1 MTTFIIRRLLISIPV
16 FLGITMLVFVF
27 VALAPGDAASAMIR
41 PEQANNPQIRLA
53 VIERYG
59 LDQPIPVRYVRW
71 LSGVLQGELGYRL
84 IGGQPIGSEIARS
97 FLASFLL
104 MGTALVGGILVGVPL
119 GVLSAVRQYS
129 KIDFTLT
136 GITFLGVSM
145 PSFLLGIGGLWLVGL
160 QLGLVPIAGMV
171 TPGQPFDLIDLLR
184 HLALPSAILGFGFA
198 AIFMRY
204 TRASMLEVINA
215 DYVTTARAKG
225 LPPRT
230 VIGRHAFRN
239 AMIPVITLIGLY
251 IPEMIGGAV
260 VTEQVF
266 SWPGLGQLAVD
277 GVISRDYFLIMGI
290 TMVLSVFVLFANLV
304 TDVLYAFADPRI
316 RLN

>member
-1 MTTFIIRRLLISIPV
+1 MGTFIVRRLLISIPV
-16 FLGITMLVFVF
+16 FLGITMLVFLF

-41 PEQANNPQIRLA
+41 PEQANDPQIRQA

-59 LDQPIPVRYVRW
+59 LDQPIPIRYVRW

-84 IGGQPIGSEIARS
+84 VGGQPIASEIARS
-97 FLASFLL
+97 FIASFLL
-104 MGTALVGGILVGVPL
+104 MGTALVGGVLVGVPL

-171 TPGQPFDLIDLLR
+171 TPGQPFDLLDLLH

-277 GVISRDYFLIMGI
+277 SVISRDYFLIMGI

>member
-1 MTTFIIRRLLISIPV
+1 MGTFIVRRLLISIPV
-16 FLGITMLVFVF
+16 FVGITMLVFVF
-27 VALAPGDAASAMIR
+27 VALAPGDATAAMTR
-41 PEQANNPQIRLA
+41 PESLGNPAIRQAI
-53 VIERYG
+53 IERYG
-59 LDQPIPVRYVRW
+59 LDQPIPIRYVRW

-84 IGGQPIGSEIARS
+84 IGGQPIASEIARS
-97 FLASFLL
+97 FLASFVL

-171 TPGQPFDLIDLLR
+171 TPGQPFDLFDFLR

-225 LPPRT
+225 LAPRT
-230 VIGRHAFRN
+230 VISRHAFRN

-266 SWPGLGQLAVD
+266 SWPGLGQLAID
-277 GVISRDYFLIMGI
+277 GVVSRDYFLIMGI
-290 TMVLSVFVLFANLV
+290 TMVLSVFVLLANLV

-316 RLN
+316 RLT

>member
-1 MTTFIIRRLLISIPV
+1 MGTFIVRRMLISIPV

-41 PEQANNPQIRLA
+41 PEQANNPQIRQA

-59 LDQPIPVRYVRW
+59 LDQPIPIRYVRW

-84 IGGQPIGSEIARS
+84 IGGQPIASEIARS

-104 MGTALVGGILVGVPL
+104 MGTALVGGVLVGVPL

>member
-1 MTTFIIRRLLISIPV
+1 MGTFIVRRLLISIPV
-16 FLGITMLVFVF
+16 FIGITMLVFLF

-41 PEQANNPQIRLA
+41 PEQATNAVVRQA
-53 VIERYG
+53 VIEKYG

-71 LSGVLQGELGYRL
+71 LAGVLQGELGYRL
-84 IGGQPIGSEIARS
+84 IGGRPIATEIARS
-97 FLASFLL
+97 FVASFLL
-104 MGTALVGGILVGVPL
+104 MGTALVGGVLVGVPL

-129 KIDFTLT
+129 KLDFTLT

-145 PSFLLGIGGLWLVGL
+145 PSFLLGIGGLWLLGL
-160 QLGLVPIAGMV
+160 QLGVVPIAGMV
-171 TPGQPFDLIDLLR
+171 MPGQPFDLIDLLR
-184 HLALPSAILGFGFA
+184 HLALPAAILAFGFA

-225 LPPRT
+225 LGPRT
-230 VIGRHAFRN
+230 VITRHAFRN
-239 AMIPVITLIGLY
+239 AIIPVITLIGLY

-260 VTEQVF
+260 ITEQVF

-277 GVISRDYFLIMGI
+277 AVTSRDYFLIMGI
-290 TMVLSVFVLFANLV
+290 TMVLSVFVLLANLV

-316 RLN
+316 RLS

>member
-1 MTTFIIRRLLISIPV
+1 MGTFIVRRLLISIPV
-16 FLGITMLVFVF
+16 FLGITMLVFLF

-41 PEQANNPQIRLA
+41 PEQANDPQIRQA

-59 LDQPIPVRYVRW
+59 LDQPIPIRYVRW

-84 IGGQPIGSEIARS
+84 VGGQPIASEIARS
-97 FLASFLL
+97 FIASFLL
-104 MGTALVGGILVGVPL
+104 MGTALVGGVLVGVPL

-171 TPGQPFDLIDLLR
+171 TPGQPFDLIDLLH

-277 GVISRDYFLIMGI
+277 SVISRDYFLIMGI

>member
-1 MTTFIIRRLLISIPV
+1 MGTFIVRRLLISIPV
-16 FLGITMLVFVF
+16 FFGITVLVFLF
-27 VALAPGDAASAMIR
+27 VALAPGDATSALIR
-41 PEQANNPQIRLA
+41 PDQAADPQMRQAI
-53 VIERYG
+53 IEKYG
-59 LDQPIPVRYVRW
+59 LDQPVPVRYVRW

-84 IGGQPIGSEIARS
+84 VGGRPIAGEIARS
-97 FLASFLL
+97 FLASLLL
-104 MGTALVGGILVGVPL
+104 MGTALVGGVLVGVPL

-129 KIDFTLT
+129 KLDFTLT

-145 PSFLLGIGGLWLVGL
+145 PSFLLGIGGLWLIGL

-171 TPGQPFDLIDLLR
+171 TPGHPFSLFDLLR
-184 HLALPSAILGFGFA
+184 HLALPAAILGFGFA

-204 TRASMLEVINA
+204 TRASMLEVINT

-230 VIGRHAFRN
+230 VVSRHAFRN
-239 AMIPVITLIGLY
+239 AIIPVITLIGLY

-266 SWPGLGQLAVD
+266 SWPGLGQLMID

-290 TMVLSVFVLFANLV
+290 TMVLSVFVLLANLV
-304 TDVLYAFADPRI
+304 TDVAYGFADPRI
-316 RLN
+316 RLS

>member
-1 MTTFIIRRLLISIPV
+1 MGTFIVRRLLISIPV
-16 FLGITMLVFVF
+16 FIGITVLVFLF

-41 PEQANNPQIRLA
+41 PEQATNAVVRQA
-53 VIERYG
+53 VIEKYG

-71 LSGVLQGELGYRL
+71 LAGVLQGELGYRL
-84 IGGQPIGSEIARS
+84 IGGRPIATEIARS

-104 MGTALVGGILVGVPL
+104 MGTALVGGVLVGVPL

-129 KIDFTLT
+129 KLDFTLT

-145 PSFLLGIGGLWLVGL
+145 PSFLLGIGGLWLLGL
-160 QLGLVPIAGMV
+160 QLGVVPIAGMV

-184 HLALPSAILGFGFA
+184 HLALPAAILAFGFA

-225 LPPRT
+225 LGPRT
-230 VIGRHAFRN
+230 VITRHAFRN
-239 AMIPVITLIGLY
+239 AIIPVITLIGLY

-260 VTEQVF
+260 ITEQVF

-277 GVISRDYFLIMGI
+277 AVTSRDYFLIMGI
-290 TMVLSVFVLFANLV
+290 TMVLSVFVLLANLV

-316 RLN
+316 RLS

>member
-1 MTTFIIRRLLISIPV
+1 MTTFIIRRLLMSIPV
-16 FLGITMLVFVF
+16 FLGITMLVFLF
-27 VALAPGDAASAMIR
+27 VALAPGDASSSMMR
-41 PEQANNPQIRLA
+41 PEQMGDPTIRQA
-53 VIERYG
+53 IIEKYG

-71 LSGVLQGELGYRL
+71 LSGVLQGEFGYTL
-84 IGGQPIGSEIARS
+84 IGGQPIVSEIARS
-97 FLASFLL
+97 FMASFLL

-145 PSFLLGIGGLWLVGL
+145 PSFLLGIGGLWLIGL